1 MLLGSGT
8 FESLVTFDDLQI
20 CQTYRKKPGQ
30 WENGETTDR
39 LEFSRHKKRRKPDLL
54 TVKTNKF
61 QMSEAQVIATEPLAI
76 VFSFRLHLNF
86 R

>member
-8 FESLVTFDDLQI
+8 FESLVTSDDLQT
-20 CQTYRKKPGQ
+20 CQTYREKPGQ

-39 LEFSRHKKRRKPDLL
+39 LEFSRHKKRRNSDLL

-76 VFSFRLHLNF
+76 VFSFRLHLIF

>member
-1 MLLGSGT
+1 MKLLIVWN
-8 FESLVTFDDLQI
+8 FPAI
-20 CQTYRKKPGQ
+20 KK
-30 WENGETTDR
+30 EV
-39 LEFSRHKKRRKPDLL
+39 KPDLL